1 MSIVDVSPMPKT
13 MEGSRGILKNIA
25 EVFVLFLWGFQLVLK
40 RSVLAALVLNRVDAC
55 QPR

>member
-1 MSIVDVSPMPKT
+1 MSPMPKT